1 MRSGPFGDDD
11 PRGGDIDRAMGT
23 VAAFQQA
30 GAALKLFR
38 MEDPAQSRLPPR
50 DTRLIETDSC
60 AISQGEAL

>member
-23 VAAFQQA
+23 VAAFQRA

-38 MEDPAQSRLPPR
+38 MEDQSRLPPR